1 MLEQQDQKDQTDQQ
15 AMQVPQALMVNQ
27 EIKDHADPLAHPA
40 HLETQETKDQL
51 ATPAKSLA
59 PNPAHQAQPAP
70 TANPVHQALQAD
82 LAKLVK
88 TAALALQVPR
98 EMQALQAV
106 QAKLAAPAVPAMQ
119 AKTAH
124 LAAANTAHR
133 LVWLQVIKH
142 PRSERL
148 DDKNFHR
155 QIYDSNY
162 FYSLP
167 HGPKIDVIENIA
179 IKFSFSSQT
188 FHVENFYFY
197 LIAFFLN
204 TPLFKQFA
212 VFGSLV

>member
-1 MLEQQDQKDQTDQQ
+1 MLEHQDQKDQTDHQV
-15 AMQVPQALMVNQ
+15 MQVPQALMVTP
-27 EIKDHADPLAHPA
+27 EIKDLADPLAHPA

-88 TAALALQVPR
+88 TAALALQVPQ

-106 QAKLAAPAVPAMQ
+106 QAKLAVPAAPVMQ

-124 LAAANTAHR
+124 LAAANTAHQ

-167 HGPKIDVIENIA
+167 HDPKIDVIENIA